1 MDDTILMEVY
11 ILYIQKVLKH
21 MCIAFGKYNGDGYI
35 IICLECYHGISVL
48 LGILISLLIQ
58 QRDFKH
64 EVGYFSLVV
73 SNGYTMT

>member
-48 LGILISLLIQ
+48 LGILISLLI
-58 QRDFKH
+58 
-64 EVGYFSLVV
+64 
-73 SNGYTMT
+73 